1 MGKFGTNAPREGT
14 SCVWGVG
21 KKASAKLRKNV
32 VKCEQ
37 RKRRFL
43 WLLNGLA
50 KHSSVRRGWGG
61 WSYGPLA
68 SINSLSIVSATDR
81 LLK

>member
-21 KKASAKLRKNV
+21 KKASVKLRQNV
-32 VKCEQ
+32 VKYEQ

-43 WLLNGLA
+43 WLLKGLA
-50 KHSSVRRGWGG
+50 KHSAVRRGGG
-61 WSYGPLA
+61 WGYGPLA
-68 SINSLSIVSATDR
+68 SIDSLSIVSATDG